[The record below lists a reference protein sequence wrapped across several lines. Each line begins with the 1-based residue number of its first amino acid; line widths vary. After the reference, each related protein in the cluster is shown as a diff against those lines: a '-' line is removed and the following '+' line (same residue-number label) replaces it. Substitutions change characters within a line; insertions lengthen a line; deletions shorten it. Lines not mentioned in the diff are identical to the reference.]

1 MTSADFAAMTVSD
14 SERPGEAGANLS
26 PWDPLPWQ
34 SAWGAGVP
42 LERHP
47 EDKPGI
53 AKGEGWRES
62 HWSAT
67 VRTSAEGQGSGERVG
82 RARAKEGKSGQTS
95 RGESNAAATNWS

>member
-14 SERPGEAGANLS
+14 SERPGEAGANLR

-42 LERHP
+42 LERHR
-47 EDKPGI
+47 EDKGRR
-53 AKGEGWRES
+53 AKQAGRRES

-67 VRTSAEGQGSGERVG
+67 VRTSAEGQSGRGAGVPLERHREDKRR
-82 RARAKEGKSGQTS
+82 RAGL
-95 RGESNAAATNWS
+95 